1 MWANTYFMTQH
12 LSAITFFVDDYDS
25 AIAYF
30 TSVLNFT
37 LTEDKVT
44 GDDARFVLVT
54 PPNSPASLLLTQAK
68 NQVES
73 ALIGNQAADKVFLI
87 LKTND
92 FWRDFNDM
100 RNKGVLFLET
110 PREEVYG
117 TVAIFKDKFGNKW
130 DLIQTA

>member
-1 MWANTYFMTQH
+1 MTQN
-12 LSAITFFVDDYDS
+12 LSAITFFVDNYDS
-25 AIAYF
+25 AIEYF
-30 TSVLNFT
+30 TTVLKFT

-44 GDDARFVLVT
+44 GEDSRFVLVT
-54 PPNSPASLLLTQAK
+54 PPNSATSLLLAQAK
-68 NQVES
+68 NEVES

-87 LKTND
+87 LNTDD

-100 RNKGVLFLET
+100 QAEGVVFLEA

-130 DLIQTA
+130 DLIQTT

>member
-1 MWANTYFMTQH
+1 MTQH
-12 LSAITFFVDDYDS
+12 FSAITFFVDDYDS
-25 AIAYF
+25 AIKYF
-30 TSVLNFT
+30 TRVLNFN

-44 GDDARFVLVT
+44 GENARFVLVT
-54 PPNSPASLLLTQAK
+54 PPHGTTSLLLAQAK
-68 NQVES
+68 SDVEK

-87 LKTND
+87 LNTND

-100 RNKGVLFLET
+100 QSKGVLFMET

-130 DLIQTA
+130 DLIQTP

>member
-1 MWANTYFMTQH
+1 MTQN
-12 LSAITFFVDDYDS
+12 LTAITFFVDNYDS
-25 AIAYF
+25 AIEYF
-30 TSVLNFT
+30 TTVLKFT

-44 GDDARFVLVT
+44 GEDSRFVLVT
-54 PPNSPASLLLTQAK
+54 PPNSATSLLLAQAK
-68 NQVES
+68 NEVES

-87 LKTND
+87 LNTDD

-100 RNKGVLFLET
+100 QAEGVVFLET

-130 DLIQTA
+130 DLIQTT

>member
-1 MWANTYFMTQH
+1 M
-12 LSAITFFVDDYDS
+12 
-25 AIAYF
+25 
-30 TSVLNFT
+30 LNFN

-44 GDDARFVLVT
+44 GENARFVLVT
-54 PPNSPASLLLTQAK
+54 PPHGTTSLLLAQAK
-68 NQVES
+68 SDVEK

-87 LKTND
+87 LNTND

-100 RNKGVLFLET
+100 QSKGVLFMET

-130 DLIQTA
+130 DLIQTP